1 MKDIQHHRNIGISA
15 HIDSGKTTLTERILY
30 FTKRIHAIHEVRGK
44 DGVGATMDSME
55 LERERG
61 ITIQSAATFANW
73 THSITGEKDTIN
85 IIDTPGHVDFTIEV
99 ERSLRVLDGAI
110 LVLTGVEGVQSQSI
124 TVDRQMKR
132 YHVPRIVFVN
142 KCDRSGAN
150 PLRVAVMLKEKLNH
164 KPIVMQIPIGLEDQ
178 LKGVVDLVEMKAYY
192 FEGANGDDVRVT
204 DIPEE
209 LKDQAQEYREKLVD
223 CCADYNDKIMELA
236 MDGKYGVDE
245 IDKDLIKQT
254 IREQTISLE
263 LTPVFMGSA
272 HKNIGVQ
279 KLLDGV
285 IDYLPNPA
293 EVENKA
299 LDIDNNEQ
307 EVVLKSEDNAP
318 LVCYAFK
325 LVNDRYG
332 QLTYIRVYQGTI
344 KKGDSIVNM
353 ATGKKVGVGR
363 LVRMHADEMVDITE
377 AGAGDIV
384 ALFGIDCAS
393 GTTFTDGKN
402 KFNMTSMHVP
412 NPVIE
417 LVIEAKNRDE
427 LDNMSKA
434 LNRFTKED
442 PTFQVE
448 VDKES
453 GQTIIKGMGELHLD
467 VYIERMR
474 REYHVD
480 VQTGA
485 PQVAYRETITRPAKF
500 EYTHKKQT
508 GGSGQFAKIVGEMRP
523 MEVEGDAENTYKFVN
538 SVVGGRIPKE
548 YIPSCDKGFQSCME
562 AGSLIGF
569 PVVGIEME
577 VTDGAYH
584 EVDSSDMAFQIC
596 ARMAFRQAFEKAGA
610 QILEPIM
617 KVEITTPTEFQGN
630 VVGNISQRRGN
641 IAGTSEER
649 GETTIEAE
657 VPLSEM
663 FGYATDLRSMTQGK
677 AEFTMEFKK
686 YAPVPRNIQDE
697 LIKKYG
703 DKAKAGQR

>member
-1 MKDIQHHRNIGISA
+1 MKDIQYHRNIGISA

-192 FEGANGDDVRVT
+192 FEGANGDNVRIT

-223 CCADYNDKIMELA
+223 CCADYNDQIMELA
-236 MDGKYGVDE
+236 MEGKYGVDE
-245 IDKDLIKQT
+245 IDKDLIKKT

-285 IDYLPNPA
+285 IDYLPNPT

-402 KFNMTSMHVP
+402 KYNMTSMHVP

-703 DKAKAGQR
+703 DKAKARA